1 MFISATTVALYSMAA
16 ALAVLVGRDLVKWL
30 LKEDAELV
38 ARRKKAVELANKLH
52 SFGMTVI
59 PNMLTEYGTGD
70 YIGLVEEIDRQVVMF
85 LGPNGDAA
93 VLAELEQ
100 TFENVL
106 AAKLADPAALAYIQA
121 KIAALAAP
129 APAAAPAKS

>member
-1 MFISATTVALYSMAA
+1 MFISGTAIALYGMAA
-16 ALAVLVGRDLVKWL
+16 ALAVLIGRDVVKWL

-52 SFGMTVI
+52 TFGLSVL

-70 YIGLVEEIDRQVVMF
+70 YIGLVEEIDRQVVLF

-93 VLAELEQ
+93 VLQELEQ

-106 AAKLADPAALAYIQA
+106 SAKLADPAGLALIQA
-121 KIAALAAP
+121 KIAAVVNPP
-129 APAAAPAKS
+129 APASK